1 MVPPRLT
8 QSRPINNSSRTH
20 GTPWWGMTIGIGMGD
35 ILFFCFNG
43 IGGAVSC
50 QTFTVRQ
57 SDAFAL

>member
-1 MVPPRLT
+1 
-8 QSRPINNSSRTH
+8 
-20 GTPWWGMTIGIGMGD
+20 MTIGIGMGD